1 MYNKAETF
9 LKRIKMKKW
18 LLLALMALPS
28 LAFAEDTLD
37 SGDTAWML
45 MSTALVLLMT
55 PAGLALF
62 YGGMTRSK
70 NLLNT
75 YSMVFVGFT
84 VAFIMWIV
92 AGYSIAFGTAE
103 GGMNKVIGGFA
114 HIMLN
119 GKSWTGL
126 SGLGAFPEYVF
137 IVFQGTFAAIT
148 VAIASGSVIE
158 RMKFS
163 TWLVFAAIWVVLV
176 YAPITHMVWGGGFL
190 FDAGALDFAGGTVV
204 HMNGGLAG
212 LVLAILV
219 GKRKGHMTTAMK
231 PMSIMLTAL
240 GAALLWF
247 GWYGFNGGS
256 AFGAN
261 AIAGLAFLTTTIA
274 ASVAAITW
282 LVIEWV
288 IFKKPTL
295 LGAASGVVAG
305 LVAITP
311 AAGFV
316 DVSGAFIIGIVGSVI
331 AYFGVVIMKK
341 KLGYDDSLDA
351 FGIHFLAGLWGALAT
366 GFFAIIDRA
375 TLWDS
380 PLKTSLLEN
389 IVKVADLK
397 DIVNEKGET
406 VSAIDQA
413 ANVTLTPDML
423 SSLAIMPVDRIGQ
436 FMVQIESVLAVGL
449 VTLIGTIIV
458 YFIASALTGGGRI
471 DEESESRGLDE
482 TTHGETGINL

>member
-1 MYNKAETF
+1 
-9 LKRIKMKKW
+9 MKKW
-18 LLLALMALPS
+18 LLIALMLLPA
-28 LAFAEDTLD
+28 LAFAEDTPTLD
-37 SGDTAWML
+37 SGDTAWMM

-75 YSMVFVGFT
+75 YAMVLMAFT
-84 VAFIMWIV
+84 VAFVAWI
-92 AGYSIAFGTAE
+92 ALGYSIAFGTAE
-103 GGMNKVIGGFA
+103 SATVQQVSG
-114 HIMLN
+114 
-119 GKSWTGL
+119 GL
-126 SGLGAFPEYVF
+126 SHIFLSGINWNDLSGTYPTYVF

-158 RMKFS
+158 RIKFS
-163 TWLVFAAIWVVLV
+163 TWLVFVAIWIVAV
-176 YAPITHMVWGGGFL
+176 YAPITHMVWGGDGAYL

-212 LVLAILV
+212 LVLAFLV
-219 GKRKGHMTTAMK
+219 GKRAGYNKVAMK
-231 PMSIMLTAL
+231 PMSVMLTAL

-261 AIAGLAFLTTTIA
+261 AIAGLAFLTTTLA
-274 ASVAAITW
+274 TALAAITW
-282 LVIEWV
+282 VLLEWLV
-288 IFKKPTL
+288 FKKPTL

-316 DVSGAFIIGIVGSVI
+316 DVTGAMIMGIVGSAI
-331 AYFGVVIMKK
+331 AFFGVAGLKK

-366 GFFAIIDRA
+366 AIFALKDNDL
-375 TLWDS
+375 LWDG
-380 PLKTSLLEN
+380 PLKAS
-389 IVKVADLK
+389 
-397 DIVNEKGET
+397 G
-406 VSAIDQA
+406 
-413 ANVTLTPDML
+413 
-423 SSLAIMPVDRIGQ
+423 DRMGQ
-436 FMVQIESVLAVGL
+436 FMVQVESVVIVGIFTL
-449 VTLIGTIIV
+449 VGTVIV
-458 YFIASALTGGGRI
+458 YFIASALTGGGRV
-471 DEESESRGLDE
+471 DEETEAQGLDE
-482 TTHGETGINL
+482 AVHGEKGLNL